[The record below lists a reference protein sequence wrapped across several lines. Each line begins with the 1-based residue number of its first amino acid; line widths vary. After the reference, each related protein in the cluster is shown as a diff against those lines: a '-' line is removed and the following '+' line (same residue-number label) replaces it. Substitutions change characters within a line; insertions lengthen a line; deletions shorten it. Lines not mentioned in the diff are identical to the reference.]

1 MLKAIRCLSILIVLY
16 SLASLPPLHYTQI
29 PIPISFLPS
38 LSQTVQNNRFAVLL
52 VLYLGYLLIF
62 NSFSM
67 GVFDVYCDGQ
77 LLFSKQRCYRFP
89 TDDVAFSLSA
99 KL

>member
-16 SLASLPPLHYTQI
+16 SLVCLPPLRHAQV

-52 VLYLGYLLIF
+52 VLYLGYLLVF

-67 GVFDVYCDGQ
+67 DVFDIYCDGQ
-77 LLFSKQRCYRFP
+77 LLFSKQHSYRFP
-89 TDDVAFSLSA
+89 TDDVALSLSA

>member
-1 MLKAIRCLSILIVLY
+1 MQV
-16 SLASLPPLHYTQI
+16 

-52 VLYLGYLLIF
+52 VLYLGYLLVF

-67 GVFDVYCDGQ
+67 DVFDVYCDGQ
-77 LLFSKQRCYRFP
+77 LLFSKQHSYRFP
-89 TDDVAFSLSA
+89 TDDVAHSLSA